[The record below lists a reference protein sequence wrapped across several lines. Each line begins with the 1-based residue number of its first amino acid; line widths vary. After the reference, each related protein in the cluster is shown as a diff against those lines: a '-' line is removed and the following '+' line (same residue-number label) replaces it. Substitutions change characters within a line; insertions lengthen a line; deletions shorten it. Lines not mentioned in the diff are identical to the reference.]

1 MLHPVQSVF
10 AAGLLLTLAF
20 SVNDGSAVSVPAGP
34 EDSLVQLTCDQD
46 DYGAFAAS
54 DPSAPPVSRCGGAL
68 QR

>member
-20 SVNDGSAVSVPAGP
+20 SVNDGSAVPAVGP
-34 EDSLVQLTCDQD
+34 EDSVVQLTCDQD
-46 DYGAFAAS
+46 EYGAFAPS
-54 DPSAPPVSRCGGAL
+54 EPSAAPVSPCGGAL